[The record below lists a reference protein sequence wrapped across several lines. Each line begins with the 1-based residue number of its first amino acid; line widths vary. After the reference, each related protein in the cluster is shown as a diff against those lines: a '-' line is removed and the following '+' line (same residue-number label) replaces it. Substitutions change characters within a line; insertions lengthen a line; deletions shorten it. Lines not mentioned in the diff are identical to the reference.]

1 MLKLYLSLAYLTLI
15 ISFIVGSIM
24 TLSIRDSRF
33 YQKKLSNLNFLK
45 SERLNKF
52 IGVGVIKWIVKN
64 TFFKYLNQKIKLK
77 KKKIWICELYI
88 LRSEMNKSEIDH
100 LFGFILV
107 SLLMIIMIFQQ
118 EFLFGFILFVFNIFM
133 NLYPALLQQQNKR
146 RIDLLLKK
154 AAKAKKLMNLLPRS
168 GFSMR

>member
-1 MLKLYLSLAYLTLI
+1 M
-15 ISFIVGSIM
+15 
-24 TLSIRDSRF
+24 
-33 YQKKLSNLNFLK
+33 NFVK

-77 KKKIWICELYI
+77 KKRIWIWELYI
-88 LRSEMNKSEIDH
+88 LKSEMNKSEIDH

-146 RIDLLLKK
+146 RIDLLLEKFE
-154 AAKAKKLMNLLPRS
+154 KAKKS
-168 GFSMR
+168 